1 MNDGAETLARIE
13 LEAQE
18 GDVNAQLDA
27 AIAYMSDS
35 NPGSAAKAI
44 YWIRKVF
51 LTNSD
56 RTTPS
61 LIVAANKTSIEVRG
75 KTLALAKAG
84 EPLVDMLIR
93 TSKCQTC
100 GDTSTDKTLIG
111 LEGVKFYRTVWDFIA
126 WALLSS
132 SSVQPPDQKC
142 DLCGAPLEMLF
153 VDYHH
158 FVKESGEDLIVRS
171 LTFGFDPNKRYSLLW
186 FDGENYRIVSQEDIR
201 DEDKVDADYFIRSI
215 NGYTAAGNFE
225 DAAAA
230 AKLALQQFAGEPNL
244 LTVVSGLLLGDKSGI
259 CEAIIDAHLD
269 QRPGDPSGLLC
280 KAELML
286 HKYRVSSPSAINL
299 VREAEQ
305 LVNRA
310 LSTSGRKDWQ
320 EAELM
325 RCDIARLSGDTPA
338 EKIEALYEEIVN
350 KYQNFAAARF
360 GMGLHYLETDPEKA
374 LNQFG
379 AGENLSPNDP
389 TFPLGQAQALLKLK
403 RFDEAQGSIERAKRL
418 NPNHPMVRLLQG
430 EISNAKTSS
439 SSEQE
444 PKRYH

>member
-18 GDVNAQLDA
+18 GDVNSQLDA

-35 NPGSAAKAI
+35 TPGSAAKAI

-51 LTNSD
+51 LTSSD

-61 LIVAANKTSIEVRG
+61 LIVSANKTSLEVRG

-93 TSKCQTC
+93 TSKCQSC

-111 LEGVKFYRTVWDFIA
+111 LEGAKFYRTVWDFIA

-132 SSVQPPDQKC
+132 SSVQPSEEKC
-142 DLCGAPLEMLF
+142 ALCGAPLEMLF

-186 FDGENYRIVSQEDIR
+186 FNGENYRVVSQEDIR
-201 DEDKVDADYFIRSI
+201 DEDKVDAEYFVRSI

-230 AKLALQQFAGEPNL
+230 AKLALQQFGGDPNL
-244 LTVVSGLLLGDKSGI
+244 LTVVGGLLAGDKSGI
-259 CEAIIDAHLD
+259 CEAIIDSHLD
-269 QRPGDPSGLLC
+269 QRPGDPPGLLC
-280 KAELML
+280 KADLLL
-286 HKYRVSSPSAINL
+286 HKYRLGAPAAIEL

-325 RCDIARLSGDTPA
+325 RCDIARLSGDSSP
-338 EKIEALYEEIVN
+338 EKVESLYQEIVS
-350 KYQNFAAARF
+350 KYPNFPAARF
-360 GMGLHYLETDPEKA
+360 GAGLYYLEINPEKA
-374 LNQFG
+374 LTQFG
-379 AGENLSPNDP
+379 AGENLSPGDP
-389 TFPLGQAQALLKLK
+389 MFPIGQAQAFLKSN
-403 RFDEAQGSIERAKRL
+403 RFDEAQAAVERAKRL
-418 NPNHPMVRLLQG
+418 NPTHPMLRILQD
-430 EISNAKTSS
+430 EITNAKTSS
-439 SSEQE
+439 SAEKE

>member
-27 AIAYMSDS
+27 AIAYMSDNS
-35 NPGSAAKAI
+35 PGSAAKAI

-56 RTTPS
+56 RTTPT
-61 LIVAANKTSIEVRG
+61 LIVQANKTSLEVRG
-75 KTLALAKAG
+75 KTLALARSG
-84 EPLVDMLIR
+84 EPLVDMLLR

-132 SSVQPPDQKC
+132 SSVQPSDQKC
-142 DLCGAPLEMLF
+142 DLCGAPLEMQF

-171 LTFGFDPNKRYSLLW
+171 LTFGFDPHKRYSLLW
-186 FDGENYRIVSQEDIR
+186 FDGKDYRVVSQEDIR

-225 DAAAA
+225 DAEAA
-230 AKLALQQFAGEPNL
+230 AKLALQQFGGDPKL
-244 LTVVSGLLLGDKSGI
+244 LTVVNGLLAGNKISV
-259 CEAIIDAHLD
+259 CESIIDGHLE
-269 QRPGDPSGLLC
+269 QRPGDPAGLFC
-280 KAELML
+280 KAELL
-286 HKYRVSSPSAINL
+286 LQKFRVGKPAAIEL
-299 VREAEQ
+299 VKEADL

-325 RCDIARLSGDTPA
+325 RCDIARLSGDSSA
-338 EKIEALYEEIVN
+338 EKVETLYEEVVS
-350 KYQNFAAARF
+350 KFPNFAAARF
-360 GMGLHYLETDPEKA
+360 GSGLFYLENDPEKA
-374 LNQFG
+374 INQFI
-379 AGENLSPNDP
+379 AGESLSAGDP
-389 TFPLGQAQALLKLK
+389 MFALGQAQAYLKLK
-403 RFDEAQGSIERAKRL
+403 KLDQARSAIERAKQL
-418 NPNHPMVRLLQG
+418 SPTHPMLPML
-430 EISNAKTSS
+430 EDELAKA
-439 SSEQE
+439 
-444 PKRYH
+444 R